1 MKNKNKNELNEKEK
15 IKQEEKLID
24 EASNE
29 NETLLLGNRIKELEE
44 KLVRNQAELI
54 NYKKRIETETS
65 RMLKYCNEDIILDII
80 SIVDNFDIA
89 LKNNTKNPELE
100 KYLENNTVEGLNTL
114 KTVLILLKRKNINIA
129 LDTSGYS
136 TKINLKLLKI
146 VALNKEFDATYHQA
160 VMTEHKEN
168 VNPGIV
174 IEILQKG
181 YTYKDKVIRHAMVK
195 VSC

>member
-1 MKNKNKNELNEKEK
+1 MKNKKIEEKDNNKNELNEKEK
-15 IKQEEKLID
+15 IKQ
-24 EASNE
+24 
-29 NETLLLGNRIKELEE
+29 EE

-89 LKNNTKNPELE
+89 LKNNTQNPELV
-100 KYLENNTVEGLNTL
+100 KYLEGFTMIYSNL
-114 KTVLILLKRKNINIA
+114 KNI
-129 LDTSGYS
+129 LDKYEV
-136 TKINLKLLKI
+136 KEI
-146 VALNKEFDATYHQA
+146 VALNEEFDATYHQA
-160 VMTEHKEN
+160 VMTEHKED

-174 IEILQKG
+174 IEVLQKG

>member
-100 KYLENNTVEGLNTL
+100 KYLEGFTMIYGNL
-114 KTVLILLKRKNINIA
+114 KNI
-129 LDTSGYS
+129 LDKYEV
-136 TKINLKLLKI
+136 KEI
-146 VALNKEFDATYHQA
+146 VALNKNETYYHQTPELLKKY
-160 VMTEHKEN
+160 VEMVPPVDE
-168 VNPGIV
+168 
-174 IEILQKG
+174 QK
-181 YTYKDKVIRHAMVK
+181 
-195 VSC
+195 

>member
-1 MKNKNKNELNEKEK
+1 MIYGNLKN
-15 IKQEEKLID
+15 
-24 EASNE
+24 
-29 NETLLLGNRIKELEE
+29 
-44 KLVRNQAELI
+44 
-54 NYKKRIETETS
+54 
-65 RMLKYCNEDIILDII
+65 ILD
-80 SIVDNFDIA
+80 
-89 LKNNTKNPELE
+89 
-100 KYLENNTVEGLNTL
+100 KYEVKE
-114 KTVLILLKRKNINIA
+114 
-129 LDTSGYS
+129 
-136 TKINLKLLKI
+136 I

>member
-1 MKNKNKNELNEKEK
+1 MKNKKIEEQHKNINELNEKEK

-24 EASNE
+24 EASND
-29 NETLLLGNRIKELEE
+29 NETLLLGNRIKVLEE
-44 KLVRNQAELI
+44 KLVRNQADLI

-65 RMLKYCNEDIILDII
+65 RILKYCNEDIILDTI

-89 LKNNTKNPELE
+89 LKNNTQNPELG
-100 KYLENNTVEGLNTL
+100 KYLEGFTMIYSNL
-114 KTVLILLKRKNINIA
+114 KNI
-129 LDTSGYS
+129 LDKYEV
-136 TKINLKLLKI
+136 KEI

-160 VMTEHKEN
+160 VMTEHKED

-174 IEILQKG
+174 IEVLQKG